1 MYILF
6 GFLGFLIPVVIVIG
20 VIFFLVKISRGNKD
34 DKEEKSLT
42 AKEVL
47 IDGGIFLSLI
57 TSIVALVSI
66 IFSAIDKKFVDV
78 LKSDIYGYGNTL
90 NEDVRVAVSVII
102 VAYPIY
108 LGLAYYKARYLK
120 NNPSRSALPA
130 TKHVNYITLGV
141 AALFIV
147 GSLVT
152 TIYQYLGGE
161 LGASFFYKILTVVV
175 ISLSLALYSYYSLKR
190 NYSQK
195 SLVPNIFA
203 IVSLIAVIVSVVYS
217 VKILGSPSEVRRAK
231 FDEKRL
237 QDLSNVQQEV
247 LNYWT
252 RSKAL
257 PTTMS
262 DVQGDGFNSSFV
274 IPKDPRSKDAYTY
287 KVLEN
292 SKMVRTTG
300 QDCATYYPGRFNKSV
315 YPTPNSTIND
325 YNYEISKITCDIPSK
340 ATFEICATFE
350 TVRAYDENGID
361 QSSVGWDSSN
371 VYGVRGIDPMSARY
385 NDAFYYDSY
394 NKNPNWNHNKGNTC
408 FKRTINALKYP
419 QY

>member
-6 GFLGFLIPVVIVIG
+6 GFLGFIVPAVIVIG

-34 DKEEKSLT
+34 DNSLT
-42 AKEVL
+42 MKEVF
-47 IDGGIFLSLI
+47 IDSGIFLSLI

-66 IFSAIDKKFVDV
+66 IFSAIEKKFIDV
-78 LKSDIYGYGNTL
+78 LRSDSYGYGNTL

-108 LGLAYYKARYLK
+108 LALAYYKAKHLK
-120 NNPSRSALPA
+120 NNPSRAALPA
-130 TKHVNYITLGV
+130 TKYVNYITLAV
-141 AALFIV
+141 AALFII

-161 LGASFFYKILTVVV
+161 LGVAFFYKILTVVV
-175 ISLSLALYSYYSLKR
+175 ISLSLAFYSYYSLKR

-252 RSKAL
+252 RLKVL
-257 PTTMS
+257 PTNMAE
-262 DVQGDGFNSSFV
+262 VQGDGFNTSFV
-274 IPKDPRSKDAYTY
+274 IPKDPRSKEAYTY
-287 KVLEN
+287 KLIEN
-292 SKMVRTTG
+292 SKMIKTIG
-300 QDCATYYPGRFNKSV
+300 KDCATYYPSRFN
-315 YPTPNSTIND
+315 YNNNSSYDVTKLSC
-325 YNYEISKITCDIPSK
+325 EIPSK

-350 TVRAYDENGID
+350 TVRAYDENGMD

-371 VYGVRGIDPMSARY
+371 KYGVRGIDSMAAKYS
-385 NDAFYYDSY
+385 DTVYYDSY
-394 NKNPNWNHNKGNTC
+394 NKNPNWNHDKGNTC

>member
-6 GFLGFLIPVVIVIG
+6 GFLGFMVPAVIVIG

-34 DKEEKSLT
+34 ENSLT
-42 AKEVL
+42 MKEVFV
-47 IDGGIFLSLI
+47 DSGIFLSLI

-78 LKSDIYGYGNTL
+78 LKSDSYGYGNTL

-108 LGLAYYKARYLK
+108 LALAYYKAKHLK

-130 TKHVNYITLGV
+130 TKYVNYITLAV
-141 AALFIV
+141 AAMFII

-161 LGASFFYKILTVVV
+161 LGVAFFYKILTVVV

-203 IVSLIAVIVSVVYS
+203 IVSLIAVIVSVIYS
-217 VKILGSPSEVRRAK
+217 VKILGSPSEVRRQK

-247 LNYWT
+247 LDYWT
-252 RSKAL
+252 RLKVL
-257 PTTMS
+257 PVNMAE
-262 DVQGDGFNSSFV
+262 VQGDGFNTSFV
-274 IPKDPRSKDAYTY
+274 IPTDPRTKVAYTY
-287 KVLEN
+287 KLLEN
-292 SKMVRTTG
+292 SKMVKTIG
-300 QDCATYYPGRFNKSV
+300 KDCATYYPSRFN
-315 YPTPNSTIND
+315 YNNNSSYDVTKLSC
-325 YNYEISKITCDIPSK
+325 EIPSK

-350 TVRAYDENGID
+350 TVRAYDENGMD

-371 VYGVRGIDPMSARY
+371 RYGVRGIDSMAAKYS
-385 NDAFYYDSY
+385 DTVYYDSY
-394 NKNPNWNHNKGNTC
+394 SKNPNWNHDKGNTC

>member
-6 GFLGFLIPVVIVIG
+6 GFLGFMVPAVIVIG

-34 DKEEKSLT
+34 ENSLT
-42 AKEVL
+42 MKEVFV
-47 IDGGIFLSLI
+47 DSGIFLSLI

-78 LKSDIYGYGNTL
+78 LKSDSYGYGNTL

-108 LGLAYYKARYLK
+108 LALAYYKAKHLK

-130 TKHVNYITLGV
+130 TKYVNYITLAV
-141 AALFIV
+141 AAMFII

-161 LGASFFYKILTVVV
+161 LGVAFFYKILTVVV

-203 IVSLIAVIVSVVYS
+203 IVSLIAVIVSVIYS

-247 LNYWT
+247 LDYWT
-252 RSKAL
+252 RLKVL
-257 PTTMS
+257 PVNMAE
-262 DVQGDGFNSSFV
+262 VQGDGFNTSFV
-274 IPKDPRSKDAYTY
+274 IPTDPRTKVAYTY
-287 KVLEN
+287 KLLEN
-292 SKMVRTTG
+292 SKMVKTIG
-300 QDCATYYPGRFNKSV
+300 KDCATYYPSRFN
-315 YPTPNSTIND
+315 YNNNSSYDVTKLSC
-325 YNYEISKITCDIPSK
+325 EIPSK

-350 TVRAYDENGID
+350 TVRAYDENGMD

-371 VYGVRGIDPMSARY
+371 RYGVRGIDSMAAKYS
-385 NDAFYYDSY
+385 DTVYYDSY
-394 NKNPNWNHNKGNTC
+394 SKNPNWNHDKGNTC

>member
-6 GFLGFLIPVVIVIG
+6 GFLGFMVPAVIVIG

-34 DKEEKSLT
+34 ENSLT
-42 AKEVL
+42 MKEVFV
-47 IDGGIFLSLI
+47 DSGIFLSLI

-78 LKSDIYGYGNTL
+78 LKSDSYGYGNTL

-108 LGLAYYKARYLK
+108 LALAYYKARYLK
-120 NNPSRSALPA
+120 NNSSRVALPA
-130 TKHVNYITLGV
+130 TKYVNYITLAV

-161 LGASFFYKILTVVV
+161 LGVSFFYKILTVVV

-190 NYSQK
+190 NYSHSSQ
-195 SLVPNIFA
+195 VPNIFA
-203 IVSLIAVIVSVVYS
+203 VLSLIAVIASVVYS
-217 VKILGSPSEVRRAK
+217 VNILGSPSEVRKAK

-237 QDLSNVQQEV
+237 QDLSNIQQEV

-252 RSKAL
+252 RLKVL
-257 PTTMS
+257 PAS
-262 DVQGDGFNSSFV
+262 IAEVQGDGFNTSFV
-274 IPKDPRSKDAYTY
+274 IPKDPKSKDAYTY

-292 SKMVRTTG
+292 SKMVKTVG
-300 QDCATYYPGRFNKSV
+300 QDCATYYPSRFN
-315 YPTPNSTIND
+315 YNNSG
-325 YNYEISKITCDIPSK
+325 NYDVTRLSCEIPSK

-350 TVRAYDENGID
+350 TVRAYDENGMD
-361 QSSVGWDSSN
+361 QSAVGWDSSN
-371 VYGVRGIDPMSARY
+371 RYGVGSIDPMSAKY
-385 NDAFYYDSY
+385 SDTVYYDSY
-394 NKNPNWNHNKGNTC
+394 NKNPNWNHDKGNTC